1 MEEYFTIM
9 WGSTDIGQMVENI
22 TKIDRGVGNK
32 WNNSLVS
39 GTGRYGNKFRSNYLD
54 SKTIKI
60 TFTVRG
66 DQRRWTKLR
75 RDLAGVLDT
84 TTTQQLTF
92 NDEPGVYYDAVPDG
106 ELNLDEDITT
116 GFATGVITFLV
127 PDGISHSSLVKTWDS
142 TVQSDLATVVTDPDD
157 GSITVELN
165 SDSTATIYPKIT
177 VEMTSPNGYIGIATD
192 EGVLAVGSQA
202 ETIITEKSNTKT
214 NTVSE
219 WLTKNDTRLS
229 NQANFADWKDTFS
242 SSTGA
247 DQPMPNPQNGDII
260 NLDTLSFKN
269 GSDGIRMVG
278 LNHDPTP
285 PSNIKF
291 VMHSGAKF
299 WKVPADSNGEVG
311 ASKFTSYSNMFFQ
324 ATAMGQTGLIQML
337 YLDANK
343 KLVCGYGLYKD
354 DQRGN
359 RFNIQLYI
367 GGENQGTFRSFD
379 NFEANNGGHGDGS
392 VSNKN
397 LYFNST
403 TGGMT
408 IAKVGTHFTWTL
420 SNRGGSY
427 VYNTPD
433 MADTKV
439 AYAMIVIGNIKD
451 RDMSRRNH
459 VGNMALRQ
467 FRFQKC
473 GIIKTTDTNTDI
485 TKVIPEDK
493 HRFGKG
499 EKVVIDIGAAQISRH
514 DGTTLAMDQMITGSD
529 FAGMSPDSK
538 KMTFMFSDTAT
549 TPNIKIEWE
558 EQYL

>member
-9 WGSTDIGQMVENI
+9 WGSTDIGQMLENI
-22 TKIDRGVGNK
+22 TKIDRGIGNK
-32 WNNSLVS
+32 WNNSLIS
-39 GTGRYGNKFRSNYLD
+39 GTGRYGYKFHSNTLA

-66 DQRRWTKLR
+66 DQKRWAKLR

-84 TTTQQLTF
+84 KTTQQLTF

-106 ELNLDEDITT
+106 EVNLDEDITT

-177 VEMTSPNGYIGIATD
+177 IEMTSPNGYIGIATD
-192 EGVLAVGSQA
+192 EGVLAIGSQA
-202 ETIITEKSNTKT
+202 ETIITENSNTKT

-219 WLTKNDTRLS
+219 WLTKNDTYLS
-229 NQANFADWKDTFS
+229 NQANFDDWKSTWT
-242 SSTGA
+242 SSTGT
-247 DQPMPNPQNGDII
+247 DQPMANPQNGGII
-260 NLDTLSFKN
+260 NLDSLSFEN
-269 GSDGIRMVG
+269 GSDGVRMIM

-285 PSNIKF
+285 PSNINF
-291 VMHSGAKF
+291 FIHAGARF
-299 WKVPADSNGEVG
+299 WKLPADSNGEVG
-311 ASKFTSYSNMFFQ
+311 ASTFTSYSNMFFQ
-324 ATAMGQTGLIQML
+324 ATAMGQTGLMQML
-337 YLDANK
+337 YLDDNK

-359 RFNIQLYI
+359 RFHIQLYI
-367 GGENQGTFRSFD
+367 GGKSQSTVRSFD
-379 NFEANNGGHGDGS
+379 NFEANNGGYGDGN
-392 VSNKN
+392 VPNKN

-408 IAKVGTHFTWTL
+408 ITKDGSHFTWTF
-420 SNRGGSY
+420 SNRGGTY

-433 MADTKV
+433 MDDTKV
-439 AYAMIVIGNIKD
+439 AYAMIVIGNLKG

-467 FRFQKC
+467 FRFQKR
-473 GIIKTTDTNTDI
+473 GIIKTTDTNI
-485 TKVIPEDK
+485 NATKVIPEDK
-493 HRFGKG
+493 NRFGKG
-499 EKVVIDIGAAQISRH
+499 EKVIIDIGAAQISRY
-514 DGTTLAMDQMITGSD
+514 DGTTLAMDQMIAGSE
-529 FAGMSPDSK
+529 FAGILPDSK
-538 KMTFMFSDTAT
+538 KMTFMFSNSAT

-558 EQYL
+558 ERYL

>member
-54 SKTIKI
+54 SKSIKI

-66 DQRRWTKLR
+66 DQRRWAKLR

-106 ELNLDEDITT
+106 EVNLDEDITT

-229 NQANFADWKDTFS
+229 NQANFADWKDTWH
-242 SSTGA
+242 SSTGV
-247 DQPMPNPQNGDII
+247 DQPIPNPQNGGIL
-260 NLDTLSFKN
+260 NLYSLSFKN
-269 GSDGIRMVG
+269 GSDGVRMIM
-278 LNHDPTP
+278 LNHEPTP
-285 PSNIKF
+285 PSDTKF
-291 VMHSGAKF
+291 FMHSGAKF

-311 ASKFTSYSNMFFQ
+311 ASNFSSYSNMFFQ
-324 ATAMGQTGLIQML
+324 ASAMGQTGSMQML

-343 KLVCGYGLYKD
+343 KLVCGYGLHKD

-359 RFNIQLYI
+359 RFSIQLYI
-367 GGENQGTFRSFD
+367 GGKNQSTFRSFD
-379 NFEANNGGHGDGS
+379 NFDANNGGHGDGN
-392 VSNKN
+392 VPNKN

-408 IAKVGTHFTWTL
+408 ITKDGTHFTWTF
-420 SNRGGSY
+420 SNRGGTY

-439 AYAMIVIGNIKD
+439 AYAMIVIGNIKG

-459 VGNMALRQ
+459 VGNMVLRQ
-467 FRFQKC
+467 FRFQKR
-473 GIIKTTDTNTDI
+473 GIIKTTDANTDI

-493 HRFGKG
+493 NRFGKG

-529 FAGMSPDSK
+529 FVGMSPDSK
-538 KMTFMFSDTAT
+538 KMTFMFSDSAT

>member
-22 TKIDRGVGNK
+22 TKIDRGIGNK

-66 DQRRWTKLR
+66 DQRRWAKLR

-106 ELNLDEDITT
+106 EVNLDEDITT

-157 GSITVELN
+157 GCITVELN

-192 EGVLAVGSQA
+192 EGVLAIGSQA

-229 NQANFADWKDTFS
+229 NQANFSDWKDTWR

-247 DQPMPNPQNGDII
+247 DQPIPNPQNGGIL
-260 NLDTLSFKN
+260 NLDSLSFQN
-269 GSDGIRMVG
+269 GGIRMTM
-278 LNHDPTP
+278 LNHDSNP
-285 PSNIKF
+285 PSNINF
-291 VMHSGAKF
+291 FMHSGAKF

-311 ASKFTSYSNMFFQ
+311 ASKFSSYSNMFFQ
-324 ATAMGQTGLIQML
+324 SLGMGQTGLMQML

-343 KLVCGYGLYKD
+343 KLVCGYGLHKD

-359 RFNIQLYI
+359 KFHIQLYI
-367 GGENQGTFRSFD
+367 GGKNQSTFRSFN
-379 NFEANNGGHGDGS
+379 NFEANNGGHGDGN
-392 VSNKN
+392 VPNKN

-408 IAKVGTHFTWTL
+408 ITKDGTHFTWTF
-420 SNRGGSY
+420 SNRGGTY

-439 AYAMIVIGNIKD
+439 AYAMIVIGNLKG

-467 FRFQKC
+467 FRFQKR
-473 GIIKTTDTNTDI
+473 GIIKTTDANTDI

-493 HRFGKG
+493 NRFGEG
-499 EKVVIDIGAAQISRH
+499 EKVIIDIGAAQISRH

-538 KMTFMFSDTAT
+538 KMTFMFSDSAT